1 MILHASRIVRRADCT
16 IYTTLCG
23 RMNAR
28 SRDGMNIAD
37 TAAKVTCKFCR
48 RRMATRRLVITAD
61 ARGGWHFH
69 LSDVATSAESLCGVR
84 TTETARSVETW
95 GEPPRAADGTPHEF
109 GAYYCRE
116 CGHLGNRT

>member
-37 TAAKVTCKFCR
+37 TAAEVTCKLCL
-48 RRMATRRLVITAD
+48 RRMAAVPEIPADFPVQPLAAD
-61 ARGGWHFH
+61 APAKDRVTCGTCG
-69 LSDVATSAESLCGVR
+69 LSWDDGVATSYTPAPAGRCPFEYFHKEPR
-84 TTETARSVETW
+84 T
-95 GEPPRAADGTPHEF
+95 
-109 GAYYCRE
+109 
-116 CGHLGNRT
+116 